1 MNYQMRGGLQSL
13 GPGFLTKN
21 YEASI
26 EFTRLTTGKYTLDAM
41 LGEQW
46 QQDFA
51 CFTYFKVVAFSVQQ
65 QKINLTDTAENVWVL
80 FNFNRD
86 IDGEVI
92 TNDSA
97 KILPPLGSKQIIYTP
112 NSGIVYV
119 TKTVDDDTS
128 NRSLNLATYNATSNV
143 LINGVYHLPGQLAYT
158 SHIDFEKTVR
168 VVLRV
173 QYKGSL
179 ENESTSKL
187 QVSNKAK
194 FEEIVK
200 KGVKISKLVLKKTLL
215 EKEIESRR
223 KELKAQENEKDIEDA
238 TDEMAELSIS
248 SRIDNQSA

>member
-1 MNYQMRGGLQSL
+1 MNYQFRGGLQSL
-13 GPGFLTKN
+13 GPGFLAKN

-26 EFTRLTTGKYTLDAM
+26 ELTRLTTGKYTLDAM

-51 CFTYFKVVAFSVQQ
+51 SFTYFKVVAFSIQQ
-65 QKINLTDTAENVWVL
+65 QKLNISDTAENIWVL

-97 KILPPLGSKQIIYTP
+97 KILPPLGGKQIVYKP

-119 TKTVDDDTS
+119 TKTVDNDTS
-128 NRSLNLATYNATSNV
+128 NRSLNLATYNATTNV
-143 LINGVYHLPGQLAYT
+143 LIDGVYHLPGRLAYT
-158 SHIDFEKTVR
+158 SQVDYERIVR
-168 VVLRV
+168 VVLRI

-187 QVSNKAK
+187 QVPIKAK
-194 FEEIVK
+194 FEEIVRE
-200 KGVKISKLVLKKTLL
+200 GVQIRKHVLKKTLL
-215 EKEIESRR
+215 GKEIERQ
-223 KELKAQENEKDIEDA
+223 KEALKE
-238 TDEMAELSIS
+238 EMAELSIS
-248 SRIDNQSA
+248 SLIDDKTA